1 MNDKKV
7 KGRLQ
12 SPEERITN
20 FNEVEYGFN
29 DEEAKEE
36 ASRCL
41 HCMNPRCVEG
51 CPVNIMIPDFI
62 KCIKDGDIKGATRK
76 TM

>member
-1 MNDKKV
+1 MEDKKV

-29 DEEAKEE
+29 DEEALAE

-41 HCMNPRCVEG
+41 HCSSTLC
-51 CPVNIMIPDFI
+51 
-62 KCIKDGDIKGATRK
+62 
-76 TM
+76 